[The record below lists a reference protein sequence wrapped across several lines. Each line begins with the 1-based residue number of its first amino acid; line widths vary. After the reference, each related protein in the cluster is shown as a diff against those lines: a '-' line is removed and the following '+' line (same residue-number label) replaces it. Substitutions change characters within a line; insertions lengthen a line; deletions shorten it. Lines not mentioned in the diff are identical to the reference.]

1 MPLQTCMGAT
11 LQCIPFG
18 VAPSTLMVI
27 PKGTPV
33 TVNGLLAASIMDF
46 VPIAN
51 ILPFGM
57 CTSIANPMVAAA
69 TTAALGVL
77 TPMPCIPVTV
87 APWSPGAMKTKVG
100 IFPSLPNTAICN
112 CAWGGV
118 IKIVAPAQFKVN
130 VT

>member
-87 APWSPGAMKTKVG
+87 APWSPGAMKTKSVTHLL
-100 IFPSLPNTAICN
+100 LPMNYYCKLVMP
-112 CAWGGV
+112 GRSR
-118 IKIVAPAQFKVN
+118 
-130 VT
+130 

>member
-1 MPLQTCMGAT
+1 MPQQVCMGAM
-11 LQCIPFG
+11 LQCSFG
-18 VAPSTLMVI
+18 MAPSSLMVI

-33 TVNGLLAASIMDF
+33 IASMPAATIMDF
-46 VPIAN
+46 APIAN

-57 CTSIANPMVAAA
+57 CSSLANPMVAAA

-87 APWSPGAMKTKVG
+87 APWTPGAIKVKING
-100 IFPSLPNTAICN
+100 FPALPSTAICN

-118 IKIVAPAQFKVN
+118 IKINAPGQFKVS